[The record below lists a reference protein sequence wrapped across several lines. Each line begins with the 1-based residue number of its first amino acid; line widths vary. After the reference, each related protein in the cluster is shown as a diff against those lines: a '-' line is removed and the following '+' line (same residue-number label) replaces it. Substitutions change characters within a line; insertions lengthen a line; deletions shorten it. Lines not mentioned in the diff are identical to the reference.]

1 MDAQTMTVPASKG
14 MDRRPSAQALASETT
29 ALNVADHRVAGRE
42 EAGVRGEAGGGQDH
56 EVEGDRPSAQ
66 SAASPSASMPAAA
79 ATEMGLTDDER
90 VDAKVR
96 GFGEHDK
103 VSADDAS
110 EPPVRGTFDYS
121 FSRRIACLSEPAG
134 VAARGYRALQTHLL
148 AGHVR
153 DGRRGLAVCAPTP
166 ACGCTSVAVN
176 LAVAFAQAGINTLL
190 IDANLHR
197 PAVQDFIRPEQPARG
212 LVQML
217 SVGAEQRS
225 DEIRREV
232 RPNLSVLY
240 AGGTSPRAHD
250 LIAGRLFKQ
259 IIDDC
264 MRAYE
269 FTIVDTP
276 ATDGSSDARQIAMGV
291 RYGLI
296 VARRDM
302 TLLTDVHRTVAELSS
317 DRVRLVGSFL
327 AAF

>member
-1 MDAQTMTVPASKG
+1 MDH
-14 MDRRPSAQALASETT
+14 RPSAQALASEAT

-56 EVEGDRPSAQ
+56 EVEGDRPLAQ
-66 SAASPSASMPAAA
+66 SAVSTSASVPAAA
-79 ATEMGLTDDER
+79 ATAMGPTEDGR
-90 VDAKVR
+90 ADAEAR
-96 GFGEHDK
+96 GGEHEK

-225 DEIRREV
+225 DEIRREAV
-232 RPNLSVLY
+232 SYTHLTLPTICSV
-240 AGGTSPRAHD
+240 
-250 LIAGRLFKQ
+250 
-259 IIDDC
+259 
-264 MRAYE
+264 
-269 FTIVDTP
+269 
-276 ATDGSSDARQIAMGV
+276 
-291 RYGLI
+291 
-296 VARRDM
+296 
-302 TLLTDVHRTVAELSS
+302 
-317 DRVRLVGSFL
+317 
-327 AAF
+327 